1 MPWLERARS
10 LWGPW
15 WALPGGLPLA
25 YVSAVAAAGDLRPE
39 HGAVL
44 LVSVVL
50 AYWNDRTKRFFQYAV
65 PYLMVAIG
73 YDAVRYAR
81 PLLVAP
87 DDVLGC
93 GLRAAELTLFRVA
106 PGVTYQDWFAA
117 HHSAVFDLMFAVPYL
132 IFAYVPLGY
141 SIYLYFVDRPR
152 MQHFLWAF
160 AVGNFI
166 SFVMWMLVPAAPPW
180 YLRTHGC
187 TIDLAAAPS
196 PAALTRVDALLG
208 MTYFQNFYSRAS
220 SVFGALPS
228 MHCAF
233 PLIGLLT
240 AWRAAGWKTRPIHI
254 AYTLVMA
261 AAAVYLD
268 HHWVL
273 DVLAGWLVA
282 LVAVFVAGWG
292 LRRCGDLASQKWVAT
307 DATTAATDTLEPW
320 EDPAA

>member
-1 MPWLERARS
+1 VLLLDRARS

-15 WALPGGLPLA
+15 WPLPAGLPLA
-25 YVSAVAAAGDLRPE
+25 YVLAVAAAGDFRPE
-39 HGAVL
+39 HGVIV
-44 LVSVVL
+44 LVSGAL
-50 AYWNDRTKRFFQYAV
+50 AYGSERTKRFFQYAV

-73 YDAVRYAR
+73 YDAVRYVR
-81 PLLVAP
+81 PLMVGP

-93 GLRAAELTLFRVA
+93 GLRSAELVFFRVA
-106 PGVTYQDWFAA
+106 PDVTYQDWFAA
-117 HHSAVFDLMFAVPYL
+117 HHHAVFDLLFAVPYL
-132 IFAYVPLGY
+132 IFAYVPFAYAL
-141 SIYLYFVDRPR
+141 YLYFVDRPR

-166 SFVMWMLVPAAPPW
+166 SFTTWMLVPAAPPW
-180 YLRTHGC
+180 YLRAHGC
-187 TIDLAAAPS
+187 TIDLSAVPS
-196 PAALTRVDALLG
+196 PAALSRVDTLLG
-208 MTYFQNFYSRAS
+208 MTYFHDFYSRAS

-240 AWRAAGWKTRPIHI
+240 AWRAAGWRTRPIHI
-254 AYTLVMA
+254 AYTVVMA
-261 AAAVYLD
+261 TAAVYLD

-282 LVAVFVAGWG
+282 LIAVFLAAWG
-292 LRRCGDLASQKWVAT
+292 LRRYGELQRREPVAEDEGPGET
-307 DATTAATDTLEPW
+307 ETLEPQ